1 MTTQTNELSEIEH
14 DIKEANKLIARA
26 KRGET
31 LSPAEWEFIQTIRT
45 TILVDKIFYL
55 YF

>member
-1 MTTQTNELSEIEH
+1 MPTNTNELSEMEH

-31 LSPAEWEFIQTIRT
+31 LSTAEWEFIQTIRT
-45 TILVDKIFYL
+45 TIAVDKISYL